1 MNKKINEIFFWNA
14 KAEGE
19 VTALI
24 PTAYDGDPQSEE
36 RCNKCFFSKIDICK
50 EMHCNSSSRAD
61 GKDVYFQQ
69 VKLEESPYI
78 FENPSQFPQN
88 REENRNSEESP
99 EESPEKPTEKPTE
112 GKTEPK
118 KNDRLDGKPRWE
130 LLPLPDLE
138 DIVEVYTFGAEKYGP
153 HTWRDL
159 EDGFDRYK
167 AALLRHLVSF
177 DRGEEFDHESHLP
190 ALAHMAWN
198 AIAMLAIW
206 NDKQKV
212 KQSKEKENETTQNA
226 AANHHEQTAGRE
238 TV

>member
-50 EMHCNSSSRAD
+50 EMHCNGSSRAD

-99 EESPEKPTEKPTE
+99 EESPEKPTAEKTAE
-112 GKTEPK
+112 KTEPK

-177 DRGEEFDHESHLP
+177 DRGEEFDKESGLP

-206 NDKQKV
+206 NDARHRRPAQHPEV
-212 KQSKEKENETTQNA
+212 QQPQQPSADVQGQEA
-226 AANHHEQTAGRE
+226 PLS
-238 TV
+238 

>member
-1 MNKKINEIFFWNA
+1 MERKI
-14 KAEGE
+14 GE
-19 VTALI
+19 VFEYNGDKLVVV
-24 PTAYDGDPQSEE
+24 AYAGCSTCYFGGFCYKKQDDPVAGYCSENNRNDG
-36 RCNKCFFSKIDICK
+36 RDIAFHYC
-50 EMHCNSSSRAD
+50 
-61 GKDVYFQQ
+61 GKAH
-69 VKLEESPYI
+69 P
-78 FENPSQFPQN
+78 ENEPQN

-99 EESPEKPTEKPTE
+99 VESPEKPTEKPTAE
-112 GKTEPK
+112 KTEEKTESK

-226 AANHHEQTAGRE
+226 TANHHEQTAGRE

>member
-19 VTALI
+19 VTALM
-24 PTAYDGDPQSEE
+24 PTAYEGDPQSEE

-50 EMHCNSSSRAD
+50 EMHCNGSSRAD

-99 EESPEKPTEKPTE
+99 EKPTAEKTAE
-112 GKTEPK
+112 KTEPK

-177 DRGEEFDHESHLP
+177 EKGEEFDHESHLP

-206 NDKQKV
+206 NDEQKL
-212 KQSKEKENETTQNA
+212 KSKEEQNENVKNA
-226 AANHHEQTAGRE
+226 LSDGNDKRKS
-238 TV
+238 

>member
-1 MNKKINEIFFWNA
+1 MNKNINEIFFWNA

-19 VTALI
+19 VTALM

-50 EMHCNSSSRAD
+50 EMHCNGSSRAD

-69 VKLEESPYI
+69 VRLEESPYI

-99 EESPEKPTEKPTE
+99 EKPTAEKTAE
-112 GKTEPK
+112 KTEPK

-177 DRGEEFDHESHLP
+177 EKGEEFDHESHLP

-206 NDKQKV
+206 NDEQKL
-212 KQSKEKENETTQNA
+212 KSKEEQNENVKNA
-226 AANHHEQTAGRE
+226 LSDGNDKRKS
-238 TV
+238 

>member
-19 VTALI
+19 VTALM

-50 EMHCNSSSRAD
+50 EMHCNGSSRAD

-69 VKLEESPYI
+69 VRLEESPYI

-99 EESPEKPTEKPTE
+99 EKPTAEKTAE
-112 GKTEPK
+112 KTEPK

-177 DRGEEFDHESHLP
+177 EKGEEFDHESHLP

-206 NDKQKV
+206 NDEQKL
-212 KQSKEKENETTQNA
+212 KSKEEQNENVKNA
-226 AANHHEQTAGRE
+226 LSDGNDKRKS
-238 TV
+238 

>member
-1 MNKKINEIFFWNA
+1 MERKI
-14 KAEGE
+14 GE
-19 VTALI
+19 VFEYNGDKLVVVADAGCSTCYFGRDCYKKQDDPVAG
-24 PTAYDGDPQSEE
+24 YCSKNNRNDG
-36 RCNKCFFSKIDICK
+36 RDIAFHYC
-50 EMHCNSSSRAD
+50 
-61 GKDVYFQQ
+61 GKAH
-69 VKLEESPYI
+69 P
-78 FENPSQFPQN
+78 ENEPQN
-88 REENRNSEESP
+88 REENRNSEKSTVESP
-99 EESPEKPTEKPTE
+99 VESPEKPTEKPTE
-112 GKTEPK
+112 GKTAGKTEPK

-177 DRGEEFDHESHLP
+177 DRGEEFDKESGLP

-206 NDKQKV
+206 NDARHRRPAQHPEV
-212 KQSKEKENETTQNA
+212 QQPQQPSADVQGQEASQP
-226 AANHHEQTAGRE
+226 
-238 TV
+238 

>member
-1 MNKKINEIFFWNA
+1 MERKI
-14 KAEGE
+14 GE
-19 VTALI
+19 VFEYNGDKLVVVADAGCSTCYFGRDCYKKQDDPVAG
-24 PTAYDGDPQSEE
+24 YCSKNNRNDG
-36 RCNKCFFSKIDICK
+36 RYIAFHYC
-50 EMHCNSSSRAD
+50 
-61 GKDVYFQQ
+61 GKAH
-69 VKLEESPYI
+69 P
-78 FENPSQFPQN
+78 ENEPQN
-88 REENRNSEESP
+88 REENRNSEKSP

-112 GKTEPK
+112 GKTVGKTEPK

-177 DRGEEFDHESHLP
+177 DRGEEFDKESGLP

-198 AIAMLAIW
+198 AISMLAIW